1 MKKIL
6 LGCISA
12 YLLIIGILWFLWS
25 EKKHMTNE
33 IYERYDVSYLND
45 LFHVADADLMD
56 SIVSDD
62 DISDILDLEKKSDLI
77 LKANVKDRQ
86 FVGNGVINVCE
97 VKALYQGDYKEKTI
111 LIYDYIEF
119 WGDYYEGAVPLQ
131 IGEEYN
137 MFLKPALNPNQ
148 KDTYIFTTISYGHFR
163 LKEDVKS
170 MTAYDNG
177 QPMTVQQLSH
187 YDHVGLNDKKLN
199 TFQKLQKQVY
209 QKYK

>member
-97 VKALYQGDYKEKTI
+97 IKALYQGDYKEKTI
-111 LIYDYIEF
+111 LIFDYIGF